1 MANPYFQF
9 KKFTIRHDKCAMKVG
24 TDAVLLGAWTDTAS
38 CKNILD
44 IGTGTGIIALMLAQR
59 SCADIDAIDIDKE
72 ACVQAEENV
81 AASPFAGR
89 IKVIPAS
96 CADFARS
103 MTQKKYDLIVSNP
116 PYFINSLK
124 CPDNKR
130 SVARHT
136 DSLPLSELIEN
147 ARALLSSAGR
157 IALVLPYEQLEEV
170 RETAQKNSLHI
181 CRQTNVIPVPGA
193 HPKRLLVEL
202 SPVSTDT
209 KKRNTLTIEEA
220 LHQYTPEYIALTKD
234 FYLKM

>member
-1 MANPYFQF
+1 MFQ
-9 KKFTIRHDKCAMKVG
+9 ILVVED
-24 TDAVLLGAWTDTAS
+24 D
-38 CKNILD
+38 LD
-44 IGTGTGIIALMLAQR
+44 IQEVLENHLCGSGYEVTLAG
-59 SCADIDAIDIDKE
+59 DGVE
-72 ACVQAEENV
+72 AV
-81 AASPFAGR
+81 SLFA
-89 IKVIPAS
+89 
-96 CADFARS
+96 
-103 MTQKKYDLIVSNP
+103 QKKYDLIVSNP

-220 LHQYTPEYIALTKD
+220 RHQYTPEYIALTKD

>member
-1 MANPYFQF
+1 M
-9 KKFTIRHDKCAMKVG
+9 
-24 TDAVLLGAWTDTAS
+24 
-38 CKNILD
+38 
-44 IGTGTGIIALMLAQR
+44 R
-59 SCADIDAIDIDKE
+59 STLTRE

-81 AASPFAGR
+81 ATSPFAGR

-103 MTQKKYDLIVSNP
+103 MAQKKYDLIVSNP

-209 KKRNTLTIEEA
+209 KNRNTLTIEEA
-220 LHQYTPEYIALTKD
+220 RHQYTPEYIALTKD

>member
-1 MANPYFQF
+1 MA
-9 KKFTIRHDKCAMKVG
+9 
-24 TDAVLLGAWTDTAS
+24 
-38 CKNILD
+38 
-44 IGTGTGIIALMLAQR
+44 
-59 SCADIDAIDIDKE
+59 
-72 ACVQAEENV
+72 
-81 AASPFAGR
+81 
-89 IKVIPAS
+89 
-96 CADFARS
+96 
-103 MTQKKYDLIVSNP
+103 QKKYDLIVSNP

-136 DSLPLSELIEN
+136 DSLPLSELVEN
-147 ARALLSSAGR
+147 ARALLSSAGC

-220 LHQYTPEYIALTKD
+220 RHQYTPEYIALTKD

>member
-24 TDAVLLGAWTDTAS
+24 TDAVLLGAWADTAS

-72 ACVQAEENV
+72 ACIQAEENV

-103 MTQKKYDLIVSNP
+103 M
-116 PYFINSLK
+116 
-124 CPDNKR
+124 
-130 SVARHT
+130 
-136 DSLPLSELIEN
+136 
-147 ARALLSSAGR
+147 
-157 IALVLPYEQLEEV
+157 
-170 RETAQKNSLHI
+170 AQKNM
-181 CRQTNVIPVPGA
+181 T
-193 HPKRLLVEL
+193 
-202 SPVSTDT
+202 
-209 KKRNTLTIEEA
+209 
-220 LHQYTPEYIALTKD
+220 
-234 FYLKM
+234 

>member
-1 MANPYFQF
+1 
-9 KKFTIRHDKCAMKVG
+9 
-24 TDAVLLGAWTDTAS
+24 
-38 CKNILD
+38 
-44 IGTGTGIIALMLAQR
+44 MLAQR

-103 MTQKKYDLIVSNP
+103 MAQKKYDLIVSNP

-130 SVARHT
+130 SIARHT
-136 DSLPLSELIEN
+136 DSLPLSELVEN
-147 ARALLSSAGR
+147 ARALLSSVGR
-157 IALVLPYEQLEEV
+157 IALVLPYEQLEKV
-170 RETAQKNSLHI
+170 RETAQKNSLHF

-193 HPKRLLVEL
+193 QPKRLLVEL

-209 KKRNTLTIEEA
+209 KNRNTLTIEEA
-220 LHQYTPEYIALTKD
+220 RHQYTPEYIALTKD